1 MTTTMMMV
9 VVVVA
14 AAMMMIMMVSK
25 IKEDK
30 AEYNEVILRVSSAL
44 QIQTSPFYK
53 SKTVINET

>member
-1 MTTTMMMV
+1 MVMTTTMMV

-14 AAMMMIMMVSK
+14 AAAAMMVSK